1 MDNGLYVLLSNI
13 DNIHFQMHCTIESV
27 RQCYIAMTQGENEPC
42 DDDYEAL
49 YGIYSHLSQ
58 LDQQFCDNMEA
69 IWQVAYKLSKSEK
82 TETTGR

>member
-1 MDNGLYVLLSNI
+1 MDNGLYVLLSGI
-13 DNIHFQMHCTIESV
+13 DNIHFQMHCAIESV

-58 LDQQFCDNMEA
+58 LDQQFCDNKEA
-69 IWQVAYKLSKSEK
+69 IWQVAYKLSKSEN